1 MENSMPRVAVL
12 HESWLTHS
20 DVSADE
26 IAVLAV
32 LALHTNKNGAC
43 WPTQGLL
50 ARLLGRS
57 RPWVNK
63 VIGKLVE
70 LGIVVRTHRTR
81 DDGGDRA
88 CLYSLVGPVEPRQA
102 QDSDVSAGDTRSHAD
117 DSVKGS
123 SEQTKGTHTAR
134 PALDQRI
141 VHLDLT
147 MPEPDWQPSD
157 ADLCWAMDRYPTVD
171 LSASVERF
179 VLRCRAKGY
188 RYCDLGAAWKSW
200 LTDDQREG
208 GRFREAKQDPGG
220 GRGSAAKAK
229 FDAWAGVAA
238 KAGSARHAA

>member
-1 MENSMPRVAVL
+1 MPRVAVL

-20 DVSADE
+20 DVGADE
-26 IAVLAV
+26 IAVLAL
-32 LALHTNKNGAC
+32 LALHSNKSGSC

-50 ARLLGRS
+50 GRLLGRS

-88 CLYSLVGPVEPRQA
+88 CLYTLVTPVEQRQA
-102 QDSDVSAGDTRSHAD
+102 QDSVVSDADTRSHAP
-117 DSVKGS
+117 DSVKDS
-123 SEQTKGTHTAR
+123 SEHKTGTHTAR
-134 PALDQRI
+134 PALNQK
-141 VHLDLT
+141 VVQLDLT
-147 MPEPDWQPSD
+147 TPEPDWQPSD
-157 ADLCWAMDRYPTVD
+157 ADLCWAMDRYPAVD

-188 RYCDLGAAWKSW
+188 RYHDLGAAWRSW
-200 LTDDQREG
+200 LADDQRDG
-208 GRFREAKQDPGG
+208 GRFGAAKPGPG
-220 GRGSAAKAK
+220 DGRGSAAQAK

-238 KAGSARHAA
+238 RARSARHAAA